1 MIISNLP
8 FPSLSPQ
15 AAKALKGN
23 IYNRRQPV
31 HLGGNHCAA
40 DDAERQGKDRRASS
54 GAGTAPLPPLPE
66 CGQAY
71 VLCLETGP
79 DAQSETA
86 RLKKKKKK
94 AEHMW
99 RRRRGPCLYLRPRA
113 ESACL
118 PRPTPGCQA
127 RCLASI
133 RRNLFS
139 FIMLICG
146 RKEFCHLRIA
156 CTATVN
162 TLACL

>member
-54 GAGTAPLPPLPE
+54 GAGPAQLPPLPE

-79 DAQSETA
+79 DTQSETA
-86 RLKKKKKK
+86 RFKKNKKKPNTCGEEEGDRVSIYVLEWTPPVSP
-94 AEHMW
+94 A
-99 RRRRGPCLYLRPRA
+99 PP
-113 ESACL
+113 SAAKL
-118 PRPTPGCQA
+118 GAWP
-127 RCLASI
+127 ASAV
-133 RRNLFS
+133 
-139 FIMLICG
+139 ICSPSL
-146 RKEFCHLRIA
+146 C
-156 CTATVN
+156 
-162 TLACL
+162 